1 MWCDREFLYAYVIF
15 MFGQIWIAVFEIM
28 NLNTI
33 HLYGLQIFK
42 FELYMCAMEDIHGD
56 YQNMREQNSGSDV
69 GDLVENYVLK
79 IEPRK

>member
-1 MWCDREFLYAYVIF
+1 
-15 MFGQIWIAVFEIM
+15 M

-56 YQNMREQNSGSDV
+56 YQNMREQNSGSV
-69 GDLVENYVLK
+69 VWDLVE
-79 IEPRK
+79 IMC